1 MDFPSSDSSLSN
13 LSNLSIVLHPDLSL
27 HEGQFVGN
35 LLLDEIRH
43 RSIGRAFRPRSHQ
56 GVHRYIMD
64 RTSSLQSPVHSS
76 PPGYQIKATWIWWI
90 PGGFGNCT
98 RSCLDTSGVLTF
110 SIIFV
115 PKLPVLLW
123 FPFLP
128 RQLISPW
135 NSQNLGNAW
144 RAMPL

>member
-43 RSIGRAFRPRSHQ
+43 RSIGRAFRPRSKSSR
-56 GVHRYIMD
+56 GTSVHHGPHI
-64 RTSSLQSPVHSS
+64 QSPVHSS
-76 PPGYQIKATWIWWI
+76 PFQSSRLPNQSHMNMVDTWWIPGGYLVDTWWI

-110 SIIFV
+110 SCPSCQSSSDSHF
-115 PKLPVLLW
+115 
-123 FPFLP
+123 FPD
-128 RQLISPW
+128 
-135 NSQNLGNAW
+135 N
-144 RAMPL
+144 